1 MGFCPTQRDP
11 SPNVGIPK
19 KEKMLNWGPPA
30 ILQQNPNKITVFYGC
45 GFGFKKLGLGQTPAP
60 LVGTKSQFVFEGSP
74 KSIAEFLSIIRRDGI
89 NCTLDEK
96 KWYSRSPDNI

>member
-1 MGFCPTQRDP
+1 MCLGL
-11 SPNVGIPK
+11 G
-19 KEKMLNWGPPA
+19 
-30 ILQQNPNKITVFYGC
+30 NPRHISTKSQKITVFYGC

-89 NCTLDEK
+89 NCTSEEK